1 MYLNA
6 NILPRLSF
14 IHINVQFWIDS
25 CLMCNSL
32 KISEMQ
38 VNGLFYD
45 FVVFEV

>member
-6 NILPRLSF
+6 NIFPRLSF

-25 CLMCNSL
+25 CFMCNSL

-38 VNGLFYD
+38 VNVLFD
-45 FVVFEV
+45 DLVVFGL